1 MADMISII
9 IPTLDEEKNITSL
22 LVDLGKQTHPYEV
35 IVSDGGSQDRTVA
48 FAEKFGARIV
58 SGAAGR
64 GGQLRRAAAIARGD
78 ILFFL
83 HADSKLD
90 PKSLTAIRSALAT
103 QPDLVGGNFDLIFES
118 DDGFSRWLTNF
129 YRWFRSKG
137 LYYGDSGIFVRRT
150 AYDKIGGIPDWPLM
164 EDYRFTRLMEDTGP
178 TICLQSPPLRTSSR
192 RFRGRHPVSIFCGW
206 CWIHML
212 YYLNVSPA
220 YMARRYYKRRQSWW
234 RA

>member
-1 MADMISII
+1 MISII
-9 IPTLDEEKNITSL
+9 IPTLDEEKNIVSL
-22 LVDLGKQTHPYEV
+22 LADINAQEHPYET
-35 IVSDGGSQDRTVA
+35 IVSDGGSQDSTIA
-48 FAEKFGARIV
+48 IAEKFGARIV
-58 SGAAGR
+58 SGTAGR
-64 GGQLRRAAAIARGD
+64 GGQLRRAATIARGD
-78 ILFFL
+78 VLFFL

-90 PKSLTAIRSALAT
+90 PDSLAAIRGALCA
-103 QPDLVGGNFDLIFES
+103 QPDLVGGNFDLIFDGE
-118 DDGFSRWLTNF
+118 DGFSQWLTNF

-150 AYDKIGGIPDWPLM
+150 TYDQIGGIPEWPLM
-164 EDYRFTRLMEDTGP
+164 EDYRFTRLMEDVGP
-178 TICLQSPPLRTSSR
+178 TICLRSPPLRTSSR
-192 RFRGRHPVSIFCGW
+192 RFHGRHPVSIFCGW